1 MGWILDNVNLTAQ
14 ASSAAASRLD
24 SQNEFTGGGAGPRGT
39 FNQNFSFGNSK
50 QDANTDASG
59 ASSEMPWY
67 VWLLVALGAVLL
79 LVKLNG
85 KT

>member
-1 MGWILDNVNLTAQ
+1 MGYILDNVNLTAQ
-14 ASSAAASRLD
+14 ASSAAAGRLD
-24 SQNEFTGGGAGPRGT
+24 NQQDFAGGGAGPRGT

-50 QDANTDASG
+50 QAANTDASG

-67 VWLLVALGAVLL
+67 VWALVGLGVVLVL
-79 LVKLNG
+79 WKINR